1 MKNILFATLLSLPFV
16 LCAQTPGPA
25 GYNIGITLKPY
36 HHQYIY
42 LGYYYGKIKALADS
56 ALLDGNS
63 TGAFKGK
70 EKLAGGIYFVVS
82 PRKEILFEVLLDKQQ
97 HFSITADTA
106 SLPNGVKFIN
116 SAD

>member
-1 MKNILFATLLSLPFV
+1 MKKIVSAVLLLLSAV
-16 LCAQTPGPA
+16 LSAQTPT

-36 HHQYIY
+36 RSQYVY

-56 ALLDGNS
+56 TLLDANS

-97 HFSITADTA
+97 HFSISGRYGLAA
-106 SLPNGVKFIN
+106 GKREIYQFGR
-116 SAD
+116 